1 MTFPLILPVNSHS
14 SQHRDLGTFVHTNVP
29 LTPTHKSSRCII
41 STGFA
46 MSSPALL
53 LFFLPLSAYSQDCG
67 PFTDSDFEGPYFV
80 ADADLEYSTAPGDE
94 LADREQAAYLTGQV
108 SFLMK
113 RSIGRMCYH
122 GSIQAQ
128 EVF

>member
-1 MTFPLILPVNSHS
+1 M
-14 SQHRDLGTFVHTNVP
+14 
-29 LTPTHKSSRCII
+29 SSR
-41 STGFA
+41 
-46 MSSPALL
+46 ALL

-80 ADADLEYSTAPGDE
+80 ADADLEYATAPGDE

-113 RSIGRMCYH
+113 RMAIKILLLRFLIGIVR
-122 GSIQAQ
+122 
-128 EVF
+128 V